1 MTTSLTLTEDGET
14 QGWTDQQRHLMGWL
28 ATPRELRDPP
38 KQQALAVQMGV
49 SPSTLMNWKRRQGF
63 KAQVRA
69 ACNQL
74 VADDWLID
82 IYHAMY
88 RQALE
93 GNVPAARFLF
103 EAAGIMGERAETG
116 AVDRRVQFIIMPAGS
131 TALPELAR
139 TADNSED
146 SEPVVVGVTDTDG
159 HGDGPTNST

>member
-1 MTTSLTLTEDGET
+1 M
-14 QGWTDQQRHLMGWL
+14 
-28 ATPRELRDPP
+28 
-38 KQQALAVQMGV
+38 
-49 SPSTLMNWKRRQGF
+49 MNWKRRLGF

-74 VADDWLID
+74 VADDWLVD

-103 EAAGIMGERAETG
+103 EAAGIMGERAESG

-139 TADNSED
+139 TADNSEET
-146 SEPVVVGVTDTDG
+146 EPVAVGVTDTDG